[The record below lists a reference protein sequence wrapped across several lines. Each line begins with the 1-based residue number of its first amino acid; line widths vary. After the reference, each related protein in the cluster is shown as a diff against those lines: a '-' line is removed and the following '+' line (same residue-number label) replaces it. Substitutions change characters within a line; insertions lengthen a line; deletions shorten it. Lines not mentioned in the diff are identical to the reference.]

1 MISHLIRAPLF
12 VIFLAF
18 AALSCHRDLP
28 DSLIVIQG
36 ASKPKQFYVRG
47 MDQIVYRVE
56 EKFPAKDAI
65 QTILQQLKK
74 KGWEP
79 LQQQYL
85 YPDLPS
91 SHVLGWTFYEDKR
104 VGYTS
109 FVFEWSADWKDKNN
123 NIVTYSFRYR
133 DPAKKYT
140 HKTYILK
147 PTNSDLYIAASYMPE
162 KVAQTIRESAKQRKP
177 KSTQKVNS
185 SAGILPALGTAGT
198 LPASCGLEVR
208 DT

>member
-1 MISHLIRAPLF
+1 MIRGVFRAPLF
-12 VIFLAF
+12 IIFLAL

-28 DSLIVIQG
+28 DSLIVING

-47 MDQIVYRVE
+47 MDQLVYRVN

-65 QTILQQLKK
+65 QTISQQLKN

-91 SHVLGWTFYEDKR
+91 SHVLGWTFYEDRR

-109 FVFEWSADWKDKNN
+109 YVFEWSADWKDKNN

-133 DPAKKYT
+133 DPAKKYS
-140 HKTYILK
+140 HQTYILR
-147 PTNSDLYIAASYMPE
+147 PTNSDLYIAASYMPQ
-162 KVAQTIRESAKQRKP
+162 KVAQSIRESAKQRKP
-177 KSTQKVNS
+177 KSTQKVN
-185 SAGILPALGTAGT
+185 T
-198 LPASCGLEVR
+198 
-208 DT
+208 

>member
-1 MISHLIRAPLF
+1 MIPRQYRASLII
-12 VIFLAF
+12 IFLTF
-18 AALSCHRDLP
+18 TALSCNRDLP
-28 DSLIVIQG
+28 DSLIVIKG

-65 QTILQQLKK
+65 HTIFQHLKK
-74 KGWEP
+74 KGWQP

-133 DPAKKYT
+133 DPAKKYA

-162 KVAQTIRESAKQRKP
+162 KVAQNIRESAKRKKP
-177 KSTQKVNS
+177 KPAQKVN
-185 SAGILPALGTAGT
+185 T
-198 LPASCGLEVR
+198 
-208 DT
+208 